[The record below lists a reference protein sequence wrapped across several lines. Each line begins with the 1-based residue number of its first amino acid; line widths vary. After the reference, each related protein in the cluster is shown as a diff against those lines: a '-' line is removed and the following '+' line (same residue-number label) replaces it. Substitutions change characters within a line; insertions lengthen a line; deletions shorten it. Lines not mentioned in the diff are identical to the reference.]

1 MYRSHGVRSLGLD
14 HSRKFKVFAV
24 YTDRRSRVAESRI
37 ADWGWK
43 LFPPKLNTLE
53 IGETHWCMKT
63 RKGYERL
70 N

>member
-1 MYRSHGVRSLGLD
+1 
-14 HSRKFKVFAV
+14 VFAV
-24 YTDRRSRVAESRI
+24 YANKTDREAEARL

-43 LFPPKLNTLE
+43 LFPPKLNLLE

-63 RKGYERL
+63 KKGYERL

>member
-1 MYRSHGVRSLGLD
+1 MRRCHGVRSLGLD

-24 YTDRRSRVAESRI
+24 YAHRTDREAETRL

-43 LFPPKLNTLE
+43 LFPPKLNLLE

-63 RKGYERL
+63 KKGYERL